1 MIKFFLTINMLHT
14 LPFPFTDASQGLR
27 LLDALLNNLI
37 LMFLQRPETLVGER
51 IILDSNVL
59 V

>member
-1 MIKFFLTINMLHT
+1 MIKFFLTINNVRT

-27 LLDALLNNLI
+27 LLGALLNNLI